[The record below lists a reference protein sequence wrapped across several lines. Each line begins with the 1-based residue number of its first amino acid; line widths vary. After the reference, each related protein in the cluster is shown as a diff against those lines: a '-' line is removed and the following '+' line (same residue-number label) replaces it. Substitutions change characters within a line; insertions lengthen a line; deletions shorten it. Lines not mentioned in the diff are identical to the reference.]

1 MLRGII
7 ATHFG
12 IREFCNAQTVS
23 LDRRKA
29 GLI

>member
-7 ATHFG
+7 AAQFG

-23 LDRRKA
+23 LDRR
-29 GLI
+29 